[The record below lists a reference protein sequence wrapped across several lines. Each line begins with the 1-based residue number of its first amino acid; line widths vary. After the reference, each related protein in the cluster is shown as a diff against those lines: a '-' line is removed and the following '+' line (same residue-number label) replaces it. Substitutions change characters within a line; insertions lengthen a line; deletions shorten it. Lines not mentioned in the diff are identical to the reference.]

1 MTYEEALCFKL
12 KLEADFYD
20 SFFAWYDKA
29 LNEGNFDDLLLE
41 LNFNISDKNKTIEIL
56 NNYIL
61 DAKEINQE
69 KLYNLIWNEFHDFW
83 NENKINLENTIK
95 SLYSIFVKIDGDI
108 DIWNSVNILDDYFCH
123 LKDGIVNEEKFNK
136 AFLDFIENK
145 ADINN
150 YDVWRFL

>member
-12 KLEADFYD
+12 MLEENFYD
-20 SFFAWYDKA
+20 SFFDWYDKE
-29 LNEGNFDDLLLE
+29 LNEGNFNDLLLD

-69 KLYNLIWNEFHDFW
+69 KLYDLIWNEFHNLW
-83 NENKINLENTIK
+83 NENKIKQENTIK

>member
-12 KLEADFYD
+12 MLEENFYD
-20 SFFAWYDKA
+20 SFFDWYDKE
-29 LNEGNFDDLLLE
+29 LNEGNFDDLLLD

-69 KLYNLIWNEFHDFW
+69 KLYDLIWNEFHNLW
-83 NENKINLENTIK
+83 NENKINQENTIK